1 MNKLKEL
8 IARKKARKAEQ
19 ANLFAANPVVE
30 EVVEVEVIKEPKKKV
45 VKKKSEKDT
54 TKKKTTVKSK
64 RKKKND

>member
-30 EVVEVEVIKEPKKKV
+30 EVEVIKEPKKKV
-45 VKKKSEKDT
+45 VKKKSEKGT